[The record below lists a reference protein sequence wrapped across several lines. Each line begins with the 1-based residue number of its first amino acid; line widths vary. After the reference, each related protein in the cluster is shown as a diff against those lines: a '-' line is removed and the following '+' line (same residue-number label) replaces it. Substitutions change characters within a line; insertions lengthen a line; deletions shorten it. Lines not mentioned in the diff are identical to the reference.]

1 MGALYAW
8 SIHTVVDGKVVL
20 VIYANTYSFVYVL
33 NKWNKYPQKIVYE
46 KKKHTYFA
54 LFCT

>member
-1 MGALYAW
+1 MHGLY
-8 SIHTVVDGKVVL
+8 IVDGKVVL

-46 KKKHTYFA
+46 KKHTYFA